1 MSYEQ
6 EIVFYD
12 MATFS
17 EFKYEIE
24 GFHNPSIVN
33 FTLPRLYD
41 STESGTVRIWTHYTN
56 AKEIMKWRSEK
67 SERII
72 RITRGKPRR
81 TNMIMEFKAS
91 LGTVHFGLTDSV
103 HSETPIP
110 SHDTNVLI
118 SCTLFHGPITVSFPE

>member
-1 MSYEQ
+1 MSNEQ
-6 EIVFYD
+6 DFIFYD
-12 MATFS
+12 MATFP
-17 EFKYEIE
+17 EFKYSIE

-56 AKEIMKWRSEK
+56 AKEIMKWRAEK
-67 SERII
+67 NERTIRII
-72 RITRGKPRR
+72 RIKQRR
-81 TNMIMEFKAS
+81 TSMIMEFKAS
-91 LGTVHFGLTDSV
+91 LGTIHFGLTDSV

-110 SHDTNVLI
+110 AQDTSVLI